1 MIKRLLIALL
11 VLGAVAG
18 GIVGFNRFR
27 DGMIAEF
34 FANQAPAPLP
44 VDTVVAEAGDWTP
57 VLEAIGTVDAV
68 AGIELAL
75 EAGGIV
81 QEVGFEANERVEQG
95 QPLVRLDSAVERADL
110 AAAAASAELAERT
123 LERVSSLGDRG
134 VAATASVEEAQAA
147 LASARAQAQRIEAL
161 IEQKSLLAP
170 FAGEIGIPAVEVGEF
185 VTAGTAVASLQD
197 TRTLRV
203 DFTLPEGDLPRIAIG
218 QPVRVAAGTGT
229 VAEGA
234 VSAIEPRV
242 DAATRLVSVRAEL
255 ANDDGAL
262 RPGQFVRV
270 GVALPAE
277 EGVVALPQ
285 TAVVTSLYGDYVYAV
300 APADGAADGAE
311 GADAPLVARQVFVRT
326 GSRRDGLVA
335 IAEGVEAGDRVV
347 VAGQNRL
354 SNGAPVR
361 LEEAGEGGGDGEGG
375 GAASGAAPEEA
386 SQDAPENA
394 PEDAP
399 DGSPGAVSEEAPGA
413 GAARAAEAA
422 R

>member
-300 APADGAADGAE
+300 APADGAAEGAE

-361 LEEAGEGGGDGEGG
+361 LEEAGEGGG
-375 GAASGAAPEEA
+375 AASGAAPEEA

-399 DGSPGAVSEEAPGA
+399 DGSPGAISPGAVSEEAPGA